1 MTGVIGFDAATPDV
15 AVAATRDAE
24 VLDERA
30 IPPPDGGRPR
40 HAEALLPEIEL
51 VAEEAG
57 GWEAIGVIAVGIGPG
72 SFTGLRIGI
81 ATARALAQ
89 ALAKPI
95 APVGTLDAL
104 ARGIGEHLRAA
115 GRPRLA
121 VTDARRG
128 QAFAVMHS
136 PDGERALGPL
146 VDTPGGLG
154 ARLAGLPKS
163 PLAGGDGALRF
174 RANLESAGAE
184 VLPEEDPV
192 HRLSARHLCFLA
204 EGMALVGPEEIKPIY
219 LRPPDAELWLQRDRR
234 RGPAD

>member
-1 MTGVIGFDAATPDV
+1 MTTVIGFDAATPDV

-24 VLDERA
+24 VLVERS
-30 IPPPDGGRPR
+30 IPPLEGGRPR
-40 HAEALLPEIEL
+40 HAAALLPEIEK
-51 VAEEAG
+51 VADAAG
-57 GWEAIGVIAVGIGPG
+57 GWEEIAVIAVGIGPG

-104 ARGIGEHLRAA
+104 ARGIGEHPVAA

-121 VTDARRG
+121 VSDARRG
-128 QAFAVMHS
+128 QAFAALYGA
-136 PDGERALGPL
+136 DGERALGPF
-146 VDTPGGLG
+146 VDAPSELG
-154 ARLAGLPKS
+154 ARLPRLPEP
-163 PLAGGDGALRF
+163 PLAGGDGAVRF
-174 RANLESAGAE
+174 RADLEAAGAE

-192 HRLSARHLCFLA
+192 HRLAARHLCFLA
-204 EGMALVGPEEIKPIY
+204 EGSGLVGPEEIRPIY

-234 RGPAD
+234 RGSGD